1 MPRFVPRVDV
11 TCRVCGAS
19 FALVHDFDP
28 ALGRVTSAPS
38 ACPRCA
44 APVRFVPVPSVGTA
58 QSLLLVVGGARAHVR
73 EHPTPEAYLRAHC
86 ARPEDVDAYVAL
98 VATLAETDQQRAR
111 VGAAARVVRDEL
123 CAERARHL
131 PVER

>member
-11 TCRVCGAS
+11 TCRVCAAS
-19 FALVHDFDP
+19 FALVHDLDP
-28 ALGRVTSAPS
+28 TLGCVTSAPS
-38 ACPRCA
+38 TCPHCA
-44 APVRFVPVPSVGTA
+44 APVRFVPAPSIGTA
-58 QSLLLVVGGARAHVR
+58 KSLLLVVEGARAYVR
-73 EHPTPEAYLRAHC
+73 AHPTAEAYLRAHC

-111 VGAAARVVRDEL
+111 VGVAAGIVRDEL

-131 PVER
+131 EGR